1 MNYFL
6 NEEEVEGLPE
16 ELNEAFKE
24 AATEKEQEG
33 KYLVNLDYPS
43 YVPFMQYAQNR
54 ELREKLYRAR
64 MSLCFNESETSNIN
78 NIKELVQL
86 RDQRARLLGFFKSR

>member
-1 MNYFL
+1 M
-6 NEEEVEGLPE
+6 
-16 ELNEAFKE
+16 
-24 AATEKEQEG
+24 
-33 KYLVNLDYPS
+33 NLDYPS

-86 RDQRARLLGFFKSR
+86 RDQRARLLGFSNHAEFTLKKRMAKKKKRFFLFLKS